1 MSLDSQETPS
11 EVMADDNQNEINK
24 QILSNKESVNNQPK
38 QISESKKEDSNQLTN
53 ENVTSINDDNSLS
66 TTKNIPKPLSL
77 SSPPSPTPLNTLNP
91 NSQPQIIVNKNS
103 SPYPD
108 LATAL
113 LSNSNQT
120 TPTNNIP
127 NPIQSP
133 PLAVKNNPNPSP
145 SSNSESAINNL
156 QYYVI
161 TEYNGIEFFEQI
173 QTIFPDALI
182 TNIETEIKIQLGVFD
197 NETNAHK
204 LIQQLKQK
212 QINAYIYTSESNPK

>member
-1 MSLDSQETPS
+1 M
-11 EVMADDNQNEINK
+11 
-24 QILSNKESVNNQPK
+24 
-38 QISESKKEDSNQLTN
+38 
-53 ENVTSINDDNSLS
+53 
-66 TTKNIPKPLSL
+66 
-77 SSPPSPTPLNTLNP
+77 
-91 NSQPQIIVNKNS
+91 
-103 SPYPD
+103 
-108 LATAL
+108 

-197 NETNAHK
+197 HENDAYK

-212 QINAYIYTSESNPK
+212 QINAYIYTSQSNQK